1 ADPFLR
7 ELIVSRWTYNKQQ
20 VSIPGHLEA
29 SFERPDW
36 VDAQEDEF
44 PYSPFRWDESHRHR
58 VQCELDAFF
67 AYKYGLSEE
76 ELRYILD
83 PQEVYGAGFPGETFR
98 VLKEKEIRQYKEYRT
113 RRLVLEAW
121 ENKPWERPEELPDTV
136 QRKHERTPKRNY
148 AKIRTMPPVMARI
161 IQR

>member
-1 ADPFLR
+1 LGGNTLNFFIVKQLPILPPEAFSTTDLQFLVPRVMELTYTAWDLKYFADDVWKDADPFLR

-98 VLKEKEIRQYKEYRT
+98 VLK
-113 RRLVLEAW
+113 
-121 ENKPWERPEELPDTV
+121 
-136 QRKHERTPKRNY
+136 
-148 AKIRTMPPVMARI
+148 
-161 IQR
+161 